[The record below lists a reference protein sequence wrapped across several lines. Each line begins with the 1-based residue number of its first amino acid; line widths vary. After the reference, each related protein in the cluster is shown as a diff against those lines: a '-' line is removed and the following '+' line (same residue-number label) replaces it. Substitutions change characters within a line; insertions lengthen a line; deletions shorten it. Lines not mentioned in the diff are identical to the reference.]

1 MEQEKILKI
10 AGEYGEL
17 RKTLEE
23 LSSMQNRIGR
33 IMHEKRQELQH
44 FVQNCDGIA
53 TRKLINEAARNNPNT
68 FEGLFEVVSFLEGD
82 EFVIKCLSKDIR
94 KLPWVKNF
102 LSELENVKQ
111 LSNDK

>member
-17 RKTLEE
+17 RKILEE
-23 LSSMQNRIGR
+23 LMSMQNRIGR
-33 IMHEKRQELQH
+33 VMKGRRQELQR
-44 FVQNCDGIA
+44 FVQNCNEAAI
-53 TRKLINEAARNNPNT
+53 RKLINEATRENPNT
-68 FEGLFEVVSFLEGD
+68 FEGLFEVISFLEGN
-82 EFVIKCLSKDIR
+82 EWVIKCLSEDTR

-102 LSELENVKQ
+102 LSKLESAKQ

>member
-10 AGEYGEL
+10 AREYGEL

-33 IMHEKRQELQH
+33 IMSERRQELQC

-53 TRKLINEAARNNPNT
+53 TRKLINEAARDNPNT

-82 EFVIKCLSKDIR
+82 EWVIKCLSEDAR

-102 LSELENVKQ
+102 LSKLESIKQ
-111 LSNDK
+111 LSSDK